1 LKICCKNPK
10 EYSDTVT
17 AVVVPEGFDAQ
28 QVIRIAYEKYNLSLG
43 TGLMKVR
50 GRVFRIGHL
59 GDLNEL
65 MVLATLAGTEM
76 AMSEVGI
83 PIKLGSGNM
92 QILFITHI

>member
-1 LKICCKNPK
+1 MYIL
-10 EYSDTVT
+10 YL
-17 AVVVPEGFDAQ
+17 
-28 QVIRIAYEKYNLSLG
+28 R
-43 TGLMKVR
+43 KVR